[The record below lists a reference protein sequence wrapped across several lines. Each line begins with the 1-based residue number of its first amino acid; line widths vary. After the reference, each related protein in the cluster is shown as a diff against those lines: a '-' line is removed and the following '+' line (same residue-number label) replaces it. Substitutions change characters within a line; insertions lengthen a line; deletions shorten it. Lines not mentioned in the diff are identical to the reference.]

1 MKTKQYIKNLCWKVP
16 MYLLWY
22 TAANEPFKGI
32 SIWESILWSIGIIL
46 CFDLIRW
53 GLKNE

>member
-1 MKTKQYIKNLCWKVP
+1 MKTKQYIKNICWKVP
-16 MYLLWY
+16 MFLLWY

-32 SIWESILWSIGIIL
+32 SIWESLLWCIGITL